1 MREFI
6 LRFRQMPKGT
16 NQMKRYNSKT
26 GIYFKDKKLQNLEN
40 EFILALKPYAPIE
53 PSDKPIKLFVS
64 FAFNVKQKKLW
75 GKYKDT
81 RPDLDNYVKT
91 FVDCMVKAGFFVDDA
106 QIVKETMVKTYAE
119 TAEIYVRWEE
129 VYET

>member
-6 LRFRQMPKGT
+6 LRFREMPKGT
-16 NQMKRYNSKT
+16 NQMKRYNSRT
-26 GIYFKDKKLQNLEN
+26 GIYFKDKKLQTLEN
-40 EFILALKPYAPIE
+40 EFIYALKPYAPVE

-64 FAFNVKQKKLW
+64 FAFDIKQKKLW
-75 GKYKDT
+75 GKYKAT

-91 FVDCMVKAGFFVDDA
+91 FVDCMVKAGYFKDDA

-119 TAEIYVRWEE
+119 NAEIYVRWEE
-129 VYET
+129 IYDT